1 LLQPL
6 EPLAA
11 AFAGVPEARLRALR
25 GPILALDLHRALAA
39 AQRGDSGWPADGHG
53 QRPELVAR
61 PLAGLRVLLVEDNE
75 VNRVFAESVLERG
88 GARTRIAVDGAEA
101 LQQMADTAFD
111 LVLMDVQMPV
121 LDGVEAIRRW
131 RISEASVATA
141 ARLPVIAITAH
152 ALSGD
157 RQRLLALGFDGYI
170 SKPFAERDLVAEAG
184 RVLGKPALAPG
195 GAADTAAWP
204 AESYRFEHLLARVDG
219 NAVVARKVAATFAR
233 VRGAL
238 RARLDAAAT
247 AADAAR
253 LQEVAHEI
261 KGMAGALG
269 AQRLQALAAALETEL
284 RAGRWQAIDR
294 LRAQVELAW
303 QQVDAALD
311 SIAPDG

>member
-1 LLQPL
+1 
-6 EPLAA
+6 
-11 AFAGVPEARLRALR
+11 
-25 GPILALDLHRALAA
+25 
-39 AQRGDSGWPADGHG
+39 
-53 QRPELVAR
+53 VAR

-219 NAVVARKVAATFAR
+219 NAVVARKVATTFAR

-294 LRAQVELAW
+294 LRAQVDQAW

-311 SIAPDG
+311 SIAQDG